1 MGAPVGFA
9 ILPTCYRHPN
19 EETGVSCSS
28 CGRPICPDCMTPT
41 PVGMR
46 CPECASEKT
55 KVRTGPAAVSQVGGY
70 PATITLIALNVV
82 VFLAEMATGSGGL
95 SSTSSDLINDYG
107 LIGASVGNGETYRL
121 LTSGFLHAGF
131 MHIAFN
137 MIALYFLGRILEP
150 SVGTVRFLMI
160 YFASLL
166 AGSFG
171 AILLSS
177 NIAITVGA
185 SGAVFGLFAATFI
198 IAYGRGLGN
207 VARELGLIL
216 GINLLLTFTISG
228 ISIGGHLGGLIG
240 GGICGLLVIAGE
252 RGHLGSSSS
261 AKIIEYGGMIAIAV
275 VSVVAAISA
284 SEAVPGLRFALVSL
298 PF

>member
-1 MGAPVGFA
+1 
-9 ILPTCYRHPN
+9 
-19 EETGVSCSS
+19 
-28 CGRPICPDCMTPT
+28 MTPT

-55 KVRTGPAAVSQVGGY
+55 RVRSGPAATSQVGGY
-70 PATITLIALNVV
+70 PATVALIAVNVI

-107 LIGASVGNGETYRL
+107 LIGAMVADGQPYRL
-121 LTSGFLHAGF
+121 VTSGFLHAGF

-137 MIALYFLGRILEP
+137 MIALYFLGRVLEP
-150 SVGTVRFLMI
+150 SIGSARFLMV

-166 AGSFG
+166 AGSLG
-171 AILLSS
+171 AILLSD

-198 IAYGRGLGN
+198 IAYGRGLGHIAN
-207 VARELGLIL
+207 EIGLII

-228 ISIGGHLGGLIG
+228 ISIGGHIGGLIG
-240 GGICGLLVIAGE
+240 GGLCGILIIAGE
-252 RGHLGSSSS
+252 RGYLGSNP
-261 AKIIEYGGMIAIAV
+261 KLLEYGGMIAIAV
-275 VSVVAAISA
+275 VSVFVAISS
-284 SEAVPGLRFALVSL
+284 SEPVPGLRFAMLNL
-298 PF
+298 PFL

>member
-1 MGAPVGFA
+1 MGPSVGFTFLA
-9 ILPTCYRHPN
+9 TCYRHPKV
-19 EETGVSCSS
+19 ETGVSCSS

-55 KVRTGPAAVSQVGGY
+55 RVRSGPAATSQVGGY
-70 PATITLIALNVV
+70 PATVALIAINVI

-95 SSTSSDLINDYG
+95 SSTTSDLIGDFG
-107 LIGASVGNGETYRL
+107 LRGAQVADGEWYRL
-121 LTSGFLHAGF
+121 VTSGFLHAGF

-137 MIALYFLGRILEP
+137 MIALYFLGRVLEP
-150 SVGTVRFLMI
+150 SIGTVRFLMV

-171 AILLSS
+171 AVLLSD
-177 NIAITVGA
+177 NLALTVGA

-198 IAYGRGLGN
+198 IAYGRGLGH
-207 VARELGLIL
+207 VANEIGLII

-240 GGICGLLVIAGE
+240 GGLCGILVIAGE
-252 RGHLGSSSS
+252 RGYLGSN
-261 AKIIEYGGMIAIAV
+261 ARLLEYGGMIAIAA
-275 VSVVAAISA
+275 VSVFAAISA
-284 SEAVPGLRFALVSL
+284 AEPVPGLHFAVLNL
-298 PF
+298 PFL

>member
-1 MGAPVGFA
+1 
-9 ILPTCYRHPN
+9 
-19 EETGVSCSS
+19 
-28 CGRPICPDCMTPT
+28 MTTT

-55 KVRTGPAAVSQVGGY
+55 RVRSGPAAVSQVGGN
-70 PATITLIALNVV
+70 PATTALIAINVV

-107 LIGASVGNGETYRL
+107 LIGAMVADGESYRL
-121 LTSGFLHAGF
+121 VTSGFLHAGF

-137 MIALYFLGRILEP
+137 MIALYFLGRVLEP
-150 SVGTVRFLMI
+150 SIGTVRFLMV
-160 YFASLL
+160 YFASML
-166 AGSFG
+166 AGSLG

-198 IAYGRGLGN
+198 IAYGRGLGAIAN
-207 VARELGLIL
+207 EIGLII

-228 ISIGGHLGGLIG
+228 ISIGGHIGGLIG
-240 GGICGLLVIAGE
+240 GGLCGMLIIAGE
-252 RGHLGSSSS
+252 RGYLGSN
-261 AKIIEYGGMIAIAV
+261 AKFLEYGGMIAIAV
-275 VSVVAAISA
+275 ISVIVAISA
-284 SEAVPGLRFALVSL
+284 SEPVPGLRFALTSL
-298 PF
+298 PL

>member
-1 MGAPVGFA
+1 
-9 ILPTCYRHPN
+9 
-19 EETGVSCSS
+19 
-28 CGRPICPDCMTPT
+28 MTPT

-55 KVRTGPAAVSQVGGY
+55 QVRTGPAATSQLGGY
-70 PATITLIALNVV
+70 PSTVVLIVINVV
-82 VFLAEMATGSGGL
+82 IYLAEMATGSGGL
-95 SSTSSDLINDYG
+95 NSTTSNLIGDYG
-107 LIGASVGNGETYRL
+107 LVGALVADGETYRL
-121 LTSGFLHAGF
+121 LTAGFLHAGF
-131 MHIAFN
+131 MHVAFN
-137 MIALYFLGRILEP
+137 MVALYFLGRVLEP
-150 SVGTVRFLMI
+150 SIGTVRFLMI

-177 NIAITVGA
+177 NIDVTVGA

-198 IAYGRGLGN
+198 VAWGRGLGTIAN
-207 VARELGLIL
+207 EIGVII

-240 GGICGLLVIAGE
+240 GALCGLLVVAGE
-252 RGHLGSSSS
+252 RGRLGSNP
-261 AKIIEYGGMIAIAV
+261 KFLEYAGMIAIAV
-275 VSVVAAISA
+275 ISVVAAISA
-284 SEAVPGLRFALVSL
+284 AEPAPGLQFALLSL

>member
-1 MGAPVGFA
+1 
-9 ILPTCYRHPN
+9 
-19 EETGVSCSS
+19 
-28 CGRPICPDCMTPT
+28 MTPT

-55 KVRTGPAAVSQVGGY
+55 RVRSGPAATSQVGGT
-70 PATITLIALNVV
+70 PATLTLIAINVI

-95 SSTSSDLINDYG
+95 SSTSSDLINEYG
-107 LIGASVGNGETYRL
+107 LIGAKVADGEPYRL
-121 LTSGFLHAGF
+121 LTAGFLHAGF

-137 MIALYFLGRILEP
+137 MIALYFLGRVLEP
-150 SVGTVRFLMI
+150 SIGTVRFLMI

-166 AGSFG
+166 AGSLG

-207 VARELGLIL
+207 VANEIGLII

-228 ISIGGHLGGLIG
+228 ISIGGHLGGLFG
-240 GGICGLLVIAGE
+240 GALCGILVIAGE
-252 RGHLGSSSS
+252 RGYLGSN
-261 AKIIEYGGMIAIAV
+261 AKLFEYGGMIAIAV
-275 VSVVAAISA
+275 ISVFFAISA
-284 SEAVPGLRFALVSL
+284 SEPVPGLRFALLGL

>member
-1 MGAPVGFA
+1 
-9 ILPTCYRHPN
+9 
-19 EETGVSCSS
+19 
-28 CGRPICPDCMTPT
+28 MTPT

-55 KVRTGPAAVSQVGGY
+55 RVRTGPAATSQVGGY
-70 PATITLIALNVV
+70 PATIALIAINVV

-95 SSTSSDLINDYG
+95 NSTTSDLIADFG
-107 LIGASVGNGETYRL
+107 LRGAQVADGEWYRL
-121 LTSGFLHAGF
+121 VTSGFLHAGF

-137 MIALYFLGRILEP
+137 MIALYFLGRVLEP

-177 NIAITVGA
+177 NIDLTVGA

-198 IAYGRGLGN
+198 IAYGRGLGH
-207 VARELGLIL
+207 VANEIGVII

-228 ISIGGHLGGLIG
+228 ISIGGHIGGLIG
-240 GGICGLLVIAGE
+240 GALCGILVIAGE
-252 RGHLGSSSS
+252 RGYLGSNSRLL
-261 AKIIEYGGMIAIAV
+261 EYGGMIAIAA
-275 VSVVAAISA
+275 VSIFAALSA
-284 SEAVPGLRFALVSL
+284 AEPLPGIHFALLHLL
-298 PF
+298 PY

>member
-1 MGAPVGFA
+1 
-9 ILPTCYRHPN
+9 
-19 EETGVSCSS
+19 
-28 CGRPICPDCMTPT
+28 MTPT

-55 KVRTGPAAVSQVGGY
+55 RVRTGPAATSQVGGY
-70 PATITLIALNVV
+70 PATIALIAVNVV

-95 SSTSSDLINDYG
+95 NSTTSDLIADFG
-107 LIGASVGNGETYRL
+107 LRGALVADGEWYRL
-121 LTSGFLHAGF
+121 ITSGFLHAGF

-137 MIALYFLGRILEP
+137 MIALYFLGRVLEP

-177 NIAITVGA
+177 NIDLTVGA

-198 IAYGRGLGN
+198 IAYGRGLGH
-207 VARELGLIL
+207 VANEIGVII

-228 ISIGGHLGGLIG
+228 ISIGGHIGGLIG
-240 GGICGLLVIAGE
+240 GALCGVLVIAGE
-252 RGHLGSSSS
+252 RGYLGSNSRLL
-261 AKIIEYGGMIAIAV
+261 EYGGMIVIAA
-275 VSVVAAISA
+275 VSIFAAISA
-284 SEAVPGLRFALVSL
+284 AEPLPGIQFAMLNL
-298 PF
+298 PFL

>member
-1 MGAPVGFA
+1 
-9 ILPTCYRHPN
+9 
-19 EETGVSCSS
+19 
-28 CGRPICPDCMTPT
+28 MTPT

-166 AGSFG
+166 AGSLG

-261 AKIIEYGGMIAIAV
+261 AKFIEYGGMIAIAV